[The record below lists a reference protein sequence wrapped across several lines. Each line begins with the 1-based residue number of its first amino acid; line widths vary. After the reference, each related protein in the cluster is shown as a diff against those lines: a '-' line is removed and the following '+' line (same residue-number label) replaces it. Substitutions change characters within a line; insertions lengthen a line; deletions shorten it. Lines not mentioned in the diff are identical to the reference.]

1 MSGNILYEPSSV
13 RGDCGILYMTEGQ
26 PCAIPFYFEIP
37 ITNLLGETE
46 LYKIKIDDIVVFEIK
61 SDIKLIS
68 YVIKK
73 AYTGIAGNVAIL
85 RLSSEDMQQLFGGK
99 EYIMSVK
106 LYDSQKRIQ
115 KTLIKKLQIFI
126 QEVV

>member
-1 MSGNILYEPSSV
+1 MINISHIGATIRKKES
-13 RGDCGILYMTEGQ
+13 
-26 PCAIPFYFEIP
+26 
-37 ITNLLGETE
+37 LLKRICTA
-46 LYKIKIDDIVVFEIK
+46 KTA
-61 SDIKLIS
+61 
-68 YVIKK
+68 IKK
-73 AYTGIAGNVAIL
+73 AYTEIVENVAVL
-85 RLSSEDMQQLFGGK
+85 RLSSEDMQQLLGGK